1 MDSDAADT
9 DRVTELGS
17 DSEGQDAQN
26 KIEQQPRSRR
36 VGMQLTNPP
45 PSLVLSLAAL
55 TYTGL
60 DTITTSPPPPQTPTT
75 SDKPLPRPP
84 LVSPPLPPRS
94 PLRQPPRRNIAPL
107 ISTAPSRDSQN
118 SNESAESHS
127 GHTPIE
133 TTEDFPAEASRE
145 SIMSITQLLEE
156 INSAALIVQPSTSAM
171 MNGTMSKSVP
181 AKPSGSQRPDSPPLP
196 IPSSPKD
203 TKETKSKAKAMTK
216 RQHALHELLSSE
228 RAFASDLALIREV
241 HIPLAMGLPASFSL
255 PAAPQEGTSTE
266 IVVSNGSRTLSTA
279 SSSTASS
286 ASTNFSSASSS
297 TAATSVSSSSTYTPF
312 STSNPPLS
320 PLDTK
325 VIFSNIAELAFFSD
339 KFCDLLEE
347 ALGAEIEGGQGEDR
361 VGDLFCRVISDL
373 EAPYKQ
379 YITKH
384 PTALARLAALTKGLP
399 APDDQ
404 ASEPSQQPLS
414 TYLALTQR
422 IASTH
427 SHAWDLPSLLIKP
440 VQRLLKYPLLIQAII
455 DATPPSHSDYQRLK
469 EAKERTEEVARAVN
483 EERRRKEVVMEVL
496 EKGKKGAGIGILALK
511 DLIGMEAIG
520 SISGLVGVAASP
532 KKKGLGGKM
541 KGLKS
546 PMKGAS
552 TDELDSG
559 FASPLSHNGSTVTL
573 TSTFSG
579 ANTPMKDTNSES
591 LLVLAL
597 AWHLDETYAFLHKF
611 AKEIVSWSRVMK
623 KNVEALETW
632 ARAFGRVIGLSVDPS
647 LFDDDATL
655 LDESFGVGSQGSGGS
670 ASGGAQGSFSQSMF
684 EEEVMHSEAFD
695 AFINL
700 VRSKLLPL
708 TAQLEKDVT
717 SRLLDPMTKLV
728 QSMNEPRILINAMNG
743 FRPIHDH
750 LLNTPITSSSGKNRP
765 SPSLL
770 QASSTYL
777 ALRGQ
782 LATELPLFVELLN
795 KGVKATLK
803 DWVDL
808 QVEYWKDTRVQW
820 MELWEMLRVE
830 GEGNGGATETIGIWE
845 SRWREVDEV
854 LQMLPIVR
862 PIVGS
867 KEKEREKEGKKD
879 KNKAKDKWRAR
890 SGSVGTNVNTQW
902 SASVAG
908 TLESL
913 GPTKTGSSKGRSSTG
928 TTMSEG
934 SVVTRAG
941 GITSMLA
948 SLDPLPAHHGSS
960 SYSGL
965 PSPGFGQ
972 GNSGGIPY
980 VSGPLPLAPRGRTR
994 GGSEMPLRHGGSSMY
1009 DIPGA
1014 IRRDPSSHG
1023 DVGASHSSSRYSGGS
1038 GSSGRPGAVDP
1049 DETLG
1054 LSAARTAQAKR
1065 GSSRSRRD
1073 QQQVDAVPT
1082 TVVDY
1087 RIHGDPGFGDLGES
1101 EYYQADMADY
1111 LVALGLDHSSDSF
1124 VDYAAVEESPTV
1136 RPTPSSSAPRPKPSM
1151 QPRTKSMP
1159 TLTQAS
1165 GGNSEVPSLRSSTTS
1180 AKILLDEKER
1190 EEERDRGRSSRKP
1203 SIRRKFTDSLRS
1215 SHSSSS
1221 SIQNQA
1227 QQSPSQPR
1235 RHRSPSAKST
1245 SDTYFYVDPN
1255 APPTP
1260 GSNATSFAPSANQGY
1275 VASNG
1280 TGTSRKSWSSAPAK
1294 YVCQVVHA
1302 CTPPSGVSYF
1312 SYPFFRLV
1320 EGHLYE
1326 VLHEAGHP
1334 SMHPKLPLHVDDGA
1348 DCLLLVRDVNNTVGW
1363 ALASFLI
1370 PLEDI

>member
-1 MDSDAADT
+1 MDSDAAGT
-9 DRVTELGS
+9 EGVTELGS
-17 DSEGQDAQN
+17 GSEGQDAQN

-45 PSLVLSLAAL
+45 PNLVLSLATL

-60 DTITTSPPPPQTPTT
+60 DTITTSSPLPQTPITT
-75 SDKPLPRPP
+75 DKPLPRPP

-107 ISTAPSRDSQN
+107 ISTVPSGESKN
-118 SNESAESHS
+118 SNDSAESHS

-133 TTEDFPAEASRE
+133 TAEDFPAEASRE
-145 SIMSITQLLEE
+145 SVMSITQLLEE

-181 AKPSGSQRPDSPPLP
+181 VRPSGSQRPDSPPLP
-196 IPSSPKD
+196 SPPSPKEL
-203 TKETKSKAKAMTK
+203 KETKAKAKAMTK

-279 SSSTASS
+279 SSSTTSS

-312 STSNPPLS
+312 STSNPPFS

-455 DATPPSHSDYQRLK
+455 DATPPSHSDYQHLK

-546 PMKGAS
+546 PMKGVS
-552 TDELDSG
+552 SDDFDSG
-559 FASPLSHNGSTVTL
+559 FASPLSHSGSTVTL

-597 AWHLDETYAFLHKF
+597 AWHLDETYAFLHRF
-611 AKEIVSWSRVMK
+611 ANEIVDWSRVMK
-623 KNVEALETW
+623 KNVEALEMW
-632 ARAFGRVIGLSVDPS
+632 ARAFGRVIGLGVDPC

-655 LDESFGVGSQGSGGS
+655 DESFGMGSQGSG
-670 ASGGAQGSFSQSMF
+670 ASGMGGAQGACSHSIF

-708 TAQLEKDVT
+708 AAQLEKDIK

-728 QSMNEPRILINAMNG
+728 QSMNEPRVLINAMNG

-782 LATELPLFVELLN
+782 LATELPVFVELLN

-803 DWVDL
+803 EWVGM
-808 QVEYWKDTRVQW
+808 QVDYWKEVRVKW
-820 MELWEMLRVE
+820 MDLWEMLRVE
-830 GEGNGGATETIGIWE
+830 GEGNGGARETIGIWE

-854 LQMLPIVR
+854 LQTLPIVR

-867 KEKEREKEGKKD
+867 KEKEKEKTGKD

-890 SGSVGTNVNTQW
+890 SGSVGTNINAQW
-902 SASVAG
+902 SAGVAG

-913 GPTKTGSSKGRSSTG
+913 DPTKTGSSKGRSSTG
-928 TTMSEG
+928 TTVSEG
-934 SVVTRAG
+934 SVATRAG
-941 GITSMLA
+941 GIASMLA
-948 SLDPLPAHHGSS
+948 ALDPSLPPHHGSS

-965 PSPGFGQ
+965 PSPGFGN
-972 GNSGGIPY
+972 GGGIPY
-980 VSGPLPLAPRGRTR
+980 VSGPLPLAPRGRAR
-994 GGSEMPLRHGGSSMY
+994 GGTETPLRHGGSSMY
-1009 DIPGA
+1009 DMPGA
-1014 IRRDPSSHG
+1014 IRRDTSLHG
-1023 DVGASHSSSRYSGGS
+1023 DVATSYSSSRYSGGS
-1038 GSSGRPGAVDP
+1038 GSSGRPAAADP

-1073 QQQVDAVPT
+1073 QQQIDGAPG
-1082 TVVDY
+1082 
-1087 RIHGDPGFGDLGES
+1087 GDPGFGELDKS

-1111 LVALGLDHSSDSF
+1111 LVALGLDNSSASF
-1124 VDYAAVEESPTV
+1124 DDYIAVEEPPRARATPT
-1136 RPTPSSSAPRPKPSM
+1136 SSAPRPKPSM

-1165 GGNSEVPSLRSSTTS
+1165 GGSSEVPSLRSSTTS
-1180 AKILLDEKER
+1180 AKILSDENQR
-1190 EEERDRGRSSRKP
+1190 EEERDRGRTSRKP

-1227 QQSPSQPR
+1227 QQQQSPSQPR

-1245 SDTYFYVDPN
+1245 NDTYFFVDPN

-1260 GSNATSFAPSANQGY
+1260 GSNVTTFASSTNQGY
-1275 VASNG
+1275 IASNG
-1280 TGTSRKSWSSAPAK
+1280 NGTSRKSWSSAPPK

-1348 DCLLLVRDVNNTVGW
+1348 DCLLLVRDAHSTVGW

-1370 PLEDI
+1370 PLEDDI